1 MAANVKPRRQTTQFS
16 CVAAS
21 LSMGLE
27 AIGIMESREEQV
39 NKVLGALPIQGASWE
54 QCAAAANHYGCRTT
68 LVVPAT
74 LNMVRGWTDA
84 GFPVLIG
91 WNPEGREWSHA
102 SLVFD
107 VDDQFVYVADSNIP
121 DPSQT
126 VRKVTHQEF
135 YGKWYEKY
143 NGYMVRRP
151 AMKLEREISP
161 DGRQMVASQ
170 KVAEQLEFVYLVN
183 DPSKISEWI
192 DCVAKVQVSE
202 LHKMAIGFGAEWKS
216 LNVALHSDFDSAAK
230 DAVKRINAVWGG
242 VNNVPKWVYRHG
254 SPQMRL
260 ASRPQMYRAVK
271 GILLDGMSTRQ
282 NIRIPQGAFVYVGR
296 DVLVFDPDEL
306 DWVGWSGNVL
316 RSLALSAAEKA
327 VQSGDLVPVS
337 ESQVRK
343 ELVGIHDT
351 DGVTDPLSIVRMP
364 RTASLTNR
372 QLLVQRVASLYQKG
386 DVIETKGYVY
396 SAGSGGQPWGR
407 GTKVE
412 ILDVVEKP
420 NTDLWYAETRV
431 QVRNVETGE
440 VRWTRDDSLW
450 TRSYPATRREP
461 IEVAVKKMEGILKKI
476 GMPGVRQP
484 SKDRGDRQLGW
495 DFGKEPMFE
504 DLVDK
509 LRQVPLLENAQQ
521 KQVDKWLFDLP
532 LSGNDHE
539 LVFTVVVR
547 GMLGKAHSIYLDHH
561 AKQLRTGAL
570 TRASRNPQPVP
581 DKKPGKI
588 ETVPPARNPFARVPQ
603 TGAGGHHT
611 RDRDVAKGR
620 GTPKHKGRDYED

>member
-161 DGRQMVASQ
+161 EGRQMVASQ
-170 KVAEQLEFVYLVN
+170 RVAEQLEFVYLVN

-192 DCVAKVQVSE
+192 DCVSKVAVRE
-202 LHKMAIGFGAEWKS
+202 LHKMAIGFGTDWQK

-271 GILLDGMSTRQ
+271 GILLDGMSTRV
-282 NIRIPQGAFVYVGR
+282 RIPQGAFVYVGR
-296 DVLVFDPDEL
+296 DVQVFDRDEL
-306 DWVGWSGNVL
+306 GWVSLSGGAL
-316 RSLALSAAEKA
+316 KSLVLSAAEKA
-327 VQSGDLVPVS
+327 VLTGELVPVS

-343 ELVGIHDT
+343 ELVDLHDI

-364 RTASLTNR
+364 RTALSQR
-372 QLLVQRVASLYQKG
+372 QRLVQRVASLYQKG
-386 DVIETKGYVY
+386 DIIETKGYVY
-396 SAGSGGQPWGR
+396 SGGTGGQPWGR

-412 ILDVVEKP
+412 ILDIVEKP

-450 TRSYPATRREP
+450 TRSYPATQREP

-476 GMPGVRQP
+476 GMPGVRKSSQN
-484 SKDRGDRQLGW
+484 RGDRQLGW
-495 DFGKEPMFE
+495 NFGKEPMFE

-509 LRQVPLLENAQQ
+509 LRKFPLLENAQQ
-521 KQVDKWLFDLP
+521 KQDDKWLFDLP
-532 LSGNDHE
+532 LSGTNHE

-547 GMLGKAHSIYLDHH
+547 GMLGKAHSIDFDHR
-561 AKQLRTGAL
+561 AKQMRTGAL

-611 RDRDVAKGR
+611 RERDVAKGR
-620 GTPKHKGRDYED
+620 GTPKHKNRDLED